1 MKAIRFVSFSSLVF
15 FAACLAHSLPVAAQ
29 TVATSVPVSDQ
40 LSAIE
45 KRLKESELREKQ
57 ILENQAKIFDELQK
71 LRVLVRR
78 S

>member
-1 MKAIRFVSFSSLVF
+1 MKAIRFVSFSFFIFLAASLVHS
-15 FAACLAHSLPVAAQ
+15 FAALAQ
-29 TVATSVPVSDQ
+29 TASVAVSDQ
-40 LSAIE
+40 LTAIE
-45 KRLKESELREKQ
+45 KRLLESELREKQ